1 MALSRAPAPAAA
13 AFEQRVLSAFGKL
26 DDGDTRTAGLAELE
40 EIMRRA
46 EPSNSNGS
54 NQGVGSVGGTLGAL
68 LKLLSD
74 ANVERRKPAGRA
86 ALMRFVALAAAKQVC
101 ACALVPSQ
109 LGVSGC
115 CVFVRFYSA
124 KWI

>member
-26 DDGDTRTAGLAELE
+26 DDGDTRTAGLGELE
-40 EIMRRA
+40 DMMRKA
-46 EPSNSNGS
+46 EPSNSNNSNGS
-54 NQGVGSVGGTLGAL
+54 IGSVGGTLGAF

-86 ALMRFVALAAAKQVC
+86 ALMRFVALVATKQARAALIYA
-101 ACALVPSQ
+101 
-109 LGVSGC
+109 
-115 CVFVRFYSA
+115 
-124 KWI
+124 

>member
-40 EIMRRA
+40 EIMRKA
-46 EPSNSNGS
+46 EPSNSNNGS
-54 NQGVGSVGGTLGAL
+54 NNGIGSVGGTLGAL

-86 ALMRFVALAAAKQVC
+86 ALMRFVALAATKQVC
-101 ACALVPSQ
+101 GRSRPAKCIEML
-109 LGVSGC
+109 
-115 CVFVRFYSA
+115 FVYVYLFVYV
-124 KWI
+124 